1 MILIIEIKKFFFSL
15 FFCAFLNYN
24 GFRNNNN
31 YGVYIGADYGHY
43 ELTNVVASTDTRRNT
58 KSIGQI
64 SLA

>member
-1 MILIIEIKKFFFSL
+1 ML
-15 FFCAFLNYN
+15 FLNYN

-43 ELTNVVASTDTRRNT
+43 ELTNVVASTDTRRTLYT

-64 SLA
+64 SLS